1 MTLLE
6 ETCRSIDLV
15 DVETAHRTRRCLDG
29 KTKPR
34 GSLGVLEDLA
44 CQAAAIYRAAR
55 PPIPR
60 KAVVVMAADHG
71 VAEEGVSAYP
81 AEVTAQ
87 MVRNFIAGGAAINV
101 LARQAEARIVVV
113 DMGTRTSEEWGVRSE
128 EKEPSP
134 HSSLSSLGPGT
145 ANFTR
150 GPAMSKEIAVRGV
163 EIGIGVAAE
172 LAAEGIGLI
181 GVGDMGIANTT
192 SASALTAVLC
202 GEAVE
207 RVTGRG
213 TGIDE
218 AGLQRKIRAIERA
231 LAVNRPDA
239 ADPLDVLAKVGGFE
253 IAGLAGVLLGA
264 AARRIPVL
272 LDGFIT
278 GAAALIAV
286 RLCPAIRGYLIASHR
301 SVEPGHQ
308 TVLRDLGLRP
318 LLDLEMRLG
327 EGTGAVLA
335 MSLVEA
341 SLRIVREMATFT
353 AAGVTDTGA

>member
-1 MTLLE
+1 MTLLA
-6 ETCRSIDLV
+6 ETCRAIAPV
-15 DVETAHRTRRCLDG
+15 DGESARRMRQCLDA

-34 GSLGVLEDLA
+34 GSLGVLEDIA
-44 CQAAAIYRAAR
+44 CQVASIYCTDS
-55 PPIPR
+55 PPLPR

-81 AEVTAQ
+81 SEVTAQ
-87 MVRNFIAGGAAINV
+87 MVSNFAAGGAAINV
-101 LARQAEARIVVV
+101 LARQAEATVAVV
-113 DMGTRTSEEWGVRSE
+113 DMGIKSRLPTRSASAGGRQQIRDGR
-128 EKEPSP
+128 
-134 HSSLSSLGPGT
+134 LGPGT
-145 ANFTR
+145 ANSTC
-150 GPAMSKEIAVRGV
+150 GPAMTKETAVCGIETGIAIAA
-163 EIGIGVAAE
+163 EIGAD
-172 LAAEGIGLI
+172 GIGLI
-181 GVGDMGIANTT
+181 GIGDMGIANTT

-213 TGIDE
+213 TGIDD
-218 AGLQRKIRAIERA
+218 AGRQRKIRAIEQA
-231 LAVNRPDA
+231 LEVNRPDA
-239 ADPLDVLAKVGGFE
+239 ADALDTLAKVGGFE
-253 IAGLAGVLLGA
+253 IAGLAGVVLGA

-286 RLCPAIRGYLIASHR
+286 RLCPALRGYLIAAHR

-308 TVLRDLGLRP
+308 AILRELGLRP

-327 EGTGAVLA
+327 EGTGAILA
-335 MSLVEA
+335 MNLVEA

-353 AAGVTDTGA
+353 AAGVTDSGA

>member
-1 MTLLE
+1 MTRLE
-6 ETCRSIDLV
+6 ETCRAIAPV
-15 DVETAHRTRRCLDG
+15 DAETARQTRQCLDG

-34 GSLGVLEDLA
+34 GSLGALEDLA
-44 CQAAAIYRAAR
+44 CQVTSIYRTPL
-55 PPIPR
+55 PPLPR

-71 VAEEGVSAYP
+71 VAEEEVSAYP
-81 AEVTAQ
+81 VEVTAQ
-87 MVRNFIAGGAAINV
+87 MVENFASGGAAINV
-101 LARQAEARIVVV
+101 LARQAAARVLVV
-113 DMGTRTSEEWGVRSE
+113 DMGTKSSVGHRGDVRDAR
-128 EKEPSP
+128 
-134 HSSLSSLGPGT
+134 LGPGT

-150 GPAMSKEIAVRGV
+150 GPAMSREVAVRGL
-163 EIGIGVAAE
+163 ETGIGVAAE
-172 LAAEGIGLI
+172 LAAGGIGLI

-218 AGLQRKIRAIERA
+218 AGRQRKIRAIERA
-231 LAVNRPDA
+231 LAVNRPDS
-239 ADPLDVLAKVGGFE
+239 ADPLDTLVKVSGFE

-264 AARRIPVL
+264 AARRVPVL

-286 RLCPAIRGYLIASHR
+286 RLCPAASGYLIASHR

-308 TVLRDLGLRP
+308 TILRELGLRP

-335 MSLVEA
+335 MYLVEA
-341 SLRIVREMATFT
+341 SLRLVREMATFS